1 MILALKTVHHRFS
14 RQQYP
19 LLLASVYAVLFVIT
33 LQNYIV
39 WQSVN
44 FILGLIALS
53 LAPLTPASQKNSTRF
68 GIAAL
73 CCAAIYLVLPAKT
86 VLYTSLVLA
95 LFFLVESF
103 YGRINPLLC
112 GIVVL
117 MSPLFDYAMNV
128 FSFPIR
134 LQVTAWAGKLLSFT
148 GTNTR
153 VEGNMIYSNGH
164 EFSVDAACMGL
175 HMLVT
180 ALLCGIMLII
190 LHQQRYRQVL
200 KKKYVIAIL
209 AIIFGLNILTNLCR
223 IVCLVQFAILP
234 DTPLHDII
242 GIVCLAVYVIL
253 PAQLLSKWAVKRLGQ
268 PVPPKAETSVTV
280 ARKSTWAYHLALL
293 LIIAGVAGVPYLR
306 TPVTNKQPHQP
317 VVPGYTLRQLPGGI
331 AQLENAHS
339 LVYLKQIPGFYYP
352 DHHPMIC
359 WKGSGYAFVKV
370 QEQNMG
376 GMLMYTAV
384 LQQENEQLYTAW
396 WYDNG
401 YHATINQLDWRW
413 DAFCSRHNYSLVNIT
428 AASRKQLEASI
439 ATVLQQQPFR
449 PLLQ

>member
-1 MILALKTVHHRFS
+1 MILALKTAHHRFS

-19 LLLASVYAVLFVIT
+19 LLLAGVYAVLFVAS
-33 LQNYIV
+33 LQHYIV

-44 FILGLIALS
+44 FILGLIALC
-53 LAPLTPASQKNSTRF
+53 LAPLTQAPQKGSQRF
-68 GIAAL
+68 GVAAL

-86 VLYTSLVLA
+86 VLYASLVLA

-112 GIVVL
+112 AIVVL

-190 LHQQRYRQVL
+190 LHQQRYQQVL
-200 KKKYVIAIL
+200 KKKYVATIL
-209 AIIFGLNILTNLCR
+209 AIIFVLNILTNLCR
-223 IVCLVQFAILP
+223 IVCLVQFTILP
-234 DTPLHDII
+234 GTLLHDMI
-242 GIVCLAVYVIL
+242 GIVCLVVYVIL

-268 PVPPKAETSVTV
+268 PLQNNTLETVT
-280 ARKSTWAYHLALL
+280 APRKNTWAYHILLL
-293 LIIAGVAGVPYLR
+293 LIIAGVASVPYLR
-306 TPVTNKQPHQP
+306 TPATGTLVTHA
-317 VVPGYTLRQLPGGI
+317 VVPGYTTRQLPGGI
-331 AQLENAHS
+331 TQLENAHS
-339 LVYLKQIPGFYYP
+339 LVYLKQVPGFYYP

-359 WKGSGYAFVKV
+359 WKGSGYDFVKV
-370 QEQNMG
+370 QEQSIG
-376 GMLMYTAV
+376 GMMMYTAV
-384 LQQENEQLYTAW
+384 LQQGNEQLYTAW

-401 YHATINQLDWRW
+401 HQATISQLHWRW
-413 DAFCSRHNYSLVNIT
+413 DAFRSRHNYSLVNIT
-428 AASRKQLEASI
+428 AANREQLEASI
-439 ATVLQQQPFR
+439 TTVLRQQPFR